1 MQITIKI
8 DDNNNYIIEESEDLK
23 LIKED
28 VINIIKI
35 VSNLK
40 TID

>member
-8 DDNNNYIIEESEDLK
+8 DDNNNYIIEESEDLT

-28 VINIIKI
+28 IINIIRI

>member
-8 DDNNNYIIEESEDLK
+8 DDSNNYIIQESEDLT

-28 VINIIKI
+28 IINIIRI

>member
-8 DDNNNYIIEESEDLK
+8 DDNNNYIIEESEDLT
-23 LIKED
+23 LIKD
-28 VINIIKI
+28 DIINIIRI